1 MPLYLTFAFP
11 RRNGDHINGQN
22 QKNKFQEHLV
32 LIFDF
37 LNLVSILFLL
47 RGLDFF
53 FYLFIFAEVGFNL
66 YSLMR
71 IKRRPKDI
79 NIDRRFE
86 IHRKQFEY
94 AVKILRKK
102 KRIIEK

>member
-22 QKNKFQEHLV
+22 QKNKFQEHLF

-37 LNLVSILFLL
+37 LNLVSIFLLFLKGVSIFL
-47 RGLDFF
+47 

-94 AVKILRKK
+94 AEKILRKK
-102 KRIIEK
+102 KNH